1 MSGGERVVWNTMK
14 SELWF
19 VNSCLRVE
27 NGQTVSTLPS
37 ARSGFNLDAVCRGEA
52 ALQRFRE
59 AVAPSPS
66 AQEWLYQ
73 QGHVAGVQTANLVL
87 GSHVQRH
94 PALPVAATPP
104 RSPLLIPDP
113 RGFSLRSSSA

>member
-73 QGHVAGVQTANLVL
+73 QGHVAGVQTANWSWAHMYNDTLHCQWRQL
-87 GSHVQRH
+87 RH
-94 PALPVAATPP
+94 AHPCS
-104 RSPLLIPDP
+104 SPILED
-113 RGFSLRSSSA
+113 SA